1 MAAMTEAARRA
12 AWLIV
17 ALAFA
22 APTVL
27 PAAGQGLRDLVRA
40 LAAEHGFV
48 IEGLALIPNE
58 PVGAQGGDLRYRLK
72 RLLGGYN
79 YLVIDNDR
87 GDIKRLVILPSGEA
101 GDLPA
106 VGLPSV
112 DLAQA
117 NGRHI
122 VPTRRRGTHQMV
134 DGVLVGPGLASRSVA
149 MIVDTGAST
158 IVLPYSMIQSLG
170 FQADGLRDNWVQT
183 ANGVVRAKTGILSS
197 VEVGSVVVENV
208 AVTFIE
214 DKRLNGNLLLGMSFL
229 QRFRITI
236 DDGNNHLILTN
247 D

>member
-112 DLAQA
+112 DLAQS

-122 VPTRRRGTHQMV
+122 VSTRRRGMHQMV
-134 DGVLVGPGLASRSVA
+134 DGVLVGPGLARRSVA

-197 VEVGSVVVENV
+197 AEVGSVVVENV

-236 DDGNNHLILTN
+236 DDENNHLILTN